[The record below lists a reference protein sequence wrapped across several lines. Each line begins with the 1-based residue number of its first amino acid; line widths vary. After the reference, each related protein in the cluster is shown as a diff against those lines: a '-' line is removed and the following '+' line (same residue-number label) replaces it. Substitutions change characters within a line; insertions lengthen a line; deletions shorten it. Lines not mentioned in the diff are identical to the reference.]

1 MQGQL
6 VAGQHVSQS
15 HLRVD
20 ELVAELGK
28 EQFWMLLPHL
38 VEALAYF
45 GIQANS
51 DIVVDSIILLQML
64 PLSTD
69 GHVPSV

>member
-20 ELVAELGK
+20 ELVTELGK
-28 EQFWMLLPHL
+28 EQFWMLLPHF

-51 DIVVDSIILLQML
+51 DIVVDSIILL
-64 PLSTD
+64 
-69 GHVPSV
+69 